1 MPADELVPD
10 AGDVDSDAGGTDSD
24 DTIAPSDA
32 FQALGGE
39 TRLAVVHAL
48 ATADESLAFSDL
60 FAATDEDTTAGFAY
74 HLRQLAGEFV
84 RQREDERYELTDAGR
99 AAARDVRAGTYTE
112 RVNRDPFALEADCP
126 LCEESALTARVV
138 DNVTEIRCGACEST
152 LSRLSL
158 PPSGYA
164 GRDGEEFVGAVDA
177 HHRNRIESF
186 ADGVCPECAGTVE
199 TTVEP
204 AVDGP
209 LDPVGS
215 DGENPDRD
223 RESADGDSENPDA
236 YDHRPRQVAFA
247 CETCG
252 TDLSCPVALATLDHP
267 AVVAFYHDHDEDIG
281 DRPLW
286 NVGSEWREG
295 VVSTDPL
302 CVAVS
307 TRLDDEILTLYV
319 AGDATVVGHR
329 RTTAVDAAAG
339 TPAASGDDFEDDD
352 SDDPDGGSRP
362 LVDHSTG
369 EAAESDEERLDRA
382 TDEPEVT
389 DSPPD
394 GATA

>member
-1 MPADELVPD
+1 MPADELV
-10 AGDVDSDAGGTDSD
+10 SDAGEVDARPGAAEEH
-24 DTIAPSDA
+24 IAPSDA

-39 TRLAVVHAL
+39 TRLAVVRAL
-48 ATADESLAFSDL
+48 ATAEGSLAFSDL
-60 FAATDEDTTAGFAY
+60 FAATDEETTAGFAY
-74 HLRQLAGEFV
+74 HLRQLTEEFV

-112 RVNRDPFALEADCP
+112 RVNRAPVALDADCP
-126 LCEESALTARVV
+126 LCGESELTARVV
-138 DNVTEIRCGACEST
+138 DNVTEIQCGTCEST

-164 GRDGEEFVGAVDA
+164 GRDAEEFVAAVDA

-186 ADGVCPECAGTVE
+186 ADGVCPECAGTVDAS
-199 TTVEP
+199 VEP
-204 AVDGP
+204 TVDDA

-215 DGENPDRD
+215 DSESTGGD
-223 RESADGDSENPDA
+223 RESADTH
-236 YDHRPRQVAFA
+236 DHRPLQAAFA

-267 AVVAFYHDHDEDIG
+267 AVVSFYHGHDEDVG
-281 DRPLW
+281 ERPLW
-286 NVGSEWREG
+286 NIGNEWREG

-307 TRLDDEILTLYV
+307 VRLDDEILTLYV

-339 TPAASGDDFEDDD
+339 TPAASGDDFGDDD
-352 SDDPDGGSRP
+352 SDDPDGGSPP
-362 LVDHSTG
+362 LVDRST
-369 EAAESDEERLDRA
+369 EETAESDDERLESA